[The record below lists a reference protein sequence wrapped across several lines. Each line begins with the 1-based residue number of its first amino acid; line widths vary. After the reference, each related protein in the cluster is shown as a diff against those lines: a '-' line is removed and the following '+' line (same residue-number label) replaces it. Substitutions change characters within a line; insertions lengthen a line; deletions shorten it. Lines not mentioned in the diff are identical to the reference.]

1 MRVELNE
8 KYDGIKCEENVKLYA
23 VLVRKIKDSILREL
37 PGMPA
42 DLIDNG
48 KEKFVKLDIR
58 EQIACLLQ
66 IVLLCKTGRSGSC
79 DLTAIGGSKQAGTV
93 RMSANLSNWK
103 KYYSDVRIVDSSAAG
118 LYESKSRNLLELL

>member
-1 MRVELNE
+1 MRIEHNE
-8 KYDGIKCEENVKLYA
+8 KYDDINYDGNMDLYD
-23 VLVRKIKDSILREL
+23 VLMRKIKDSVLREL

-42 DLIDNG
+42 DLIENG
-48 KEKFVKLDIR
+48 KEKFAKLDIR

-79 DLTAIGGSKQAGTV
+79 DLTSIGGPKKAGTV
-93 RMSANLSNWK
+93 RMNANLSNWK